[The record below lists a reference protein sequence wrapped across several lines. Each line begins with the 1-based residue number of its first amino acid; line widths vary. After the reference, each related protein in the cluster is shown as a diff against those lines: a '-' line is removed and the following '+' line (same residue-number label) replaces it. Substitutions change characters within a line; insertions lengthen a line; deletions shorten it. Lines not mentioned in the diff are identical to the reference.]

1 MALRFTPERAVYDP
15 RHRWVRIFARDQLR
29 LVPCAVTRKALV
41 AAASMAALDRES
53 PLHLYRRLRKQVQAV
68 ASGKYDAHDLEQ
80 GGVVV
85 RKRDLLAK
93 ARSGLAA
100 RE

>member
-15 RHRWVRIFARDQLR
+15 RHRWVRFFARDQMR
-29 LVPCAVTRKALV
+29 LVPCAVTRKALM
-41 AAASMAALDRES
+41 AAANMTALDRES
-53 PLHLYRRLRKQVQAV
+53 PLSLYRTLKKQVQAV
-68 ASGKYDAHDLEQ
+68 ASDKYEAHDLEQ

-85 RKRDLLAK
+85 HKWDLLAK
-93 ARSGLAA
+93 TRRGLAA